1 MIAMT
6 VKQLIAELQMFDPD
20 LPVYV
25 HHPHE
30 FWGEVER
37 LEICDPRPGIGAPYP
52 RRLELLPG

>member
-1 MIAMT
+1 MT

-30 FWGEVER
+30 FWGEVES
-37 LEICDPRPGIGAPYP
+37 LEVCEPRPGVGADYP
-52 RRLELLPG
+52 KRLELCA